1 MHTYAIIGG
10 TGLTEFTELVNTKIH
25 TDITTELGKPSGD
38 IVEGELHGQRLLF
51 LPRHG
56 HPHKVAPHLINY
68 RANLLALQ
76 QLGADKI
83 IAVNAVGGIHQNA
96 IAGHISVPHQII
108 DYTAGREHTFF
119 DGTFKPLDYIDF
131 SYPYD
136 ETLRQ
141 KLIDVLSQQP
151 LKNGFSDEGVYGATQ
166 GPRLETIAEV
176 KRLEND
182 GCDVV
187 GMTGMPEA
195 ALARELN
202 IPYASLCLVVNP
214 AAGKSVGLIAMDEI
228 RSVISL
234 GMVEI
239 KTILK
244 VLCQQNNI

>member
-1 MHTYAIIGG
+1 VHTYAIIGG
-10 TGLTEFTELVNTKIH
+10 TGLTEFTELVNTIIH

-56 HPHKVAPHLINY
+56 NPHAVAPHLINY

-76 QLGADKI
+76 QLGADEI
-83 IAVNAVGGIHQNA
+83 IAINAVGGIHSHA
-96 IAGHISVPHQII
+96 IAGHISVPKQII

-136 ETLRQ
+136 EALRQ
-141 KLIDVLSQQP
+141 KLINVLSQQR
-151 LKNGFSDEGVYGATQ
+151 LKKGFSGDGVYGATQ

-176 KRLEND
+176 KRLESD
-182 GCDVV
+182 GCDLV

-195 ALARELN
+195 ALARELD

-228 RSVISL
+228 RSVLSS
-234 GMVEI
+234 GMAEI
-239 KTILK
+239 KTTLK
-244 VLCQQNNI
+244 ALCQQNNS